1 MSNYIKLL
9 PDSVANQIAA
19 GEVIQRPASAV
30 KELLENA
37 VDAGAAE
44 VELIIKDA
52 GKTLIQVID
61 NGCGMS
67 AMDAR
72 MCFERHATSKISSA
86 DDLFAIRTMGFRGE
100 ALASIAAIAQVEMKT
115 RPAEDEIGTC
125 LQIEGSKVISQEPCQ
140 CSSGT
145 NLIIKNLF
153 FNVPARRN
161 FLKSN
166 TAETRHIIEEFIR
179 VAVIQPSVAFSMIHN
194 DKVVFKLPKGGLKSR
209 IVGLFGTNYNE
220 KLLPVEQ
227 RTEIL
232 TIKGFIGKPEYAR
245 KTRGEQ
251 YFFVNKR
258 FIKHPYLH
266 HAVNNA
272 FTELIPVD
280 SFPSYFLNIDI
291 DPKEIDINIHP
302 TKTEINFRDA
312 KYVYAVMQAAVKQS
326 IGKYSLTPTIDFEID
341 PAIELALGNLP
352 KEGLKQPKIHFD
364 PDYNPFKQKRSEGFR
379 SEIPIKKEKQDWNE
393 FYQHHLPEEKNTGET
408 EESEKAHDTGLDL
421 IHEKERLKFFQI
433 QNTFIT
439 SNVRSGLMVIDQHKA
454 HERIL
459 YEYYFK
465 KLKGATHGSQQML
478 FPQNIR
484 LSPGD
489 AEIVRELKSDLLKL
503 GYMLD
508 SVGKNGFVINGIPAD
523 LQENDSVVVL
533 ERIIENHKKHLKDIN
548 YDKSVNLARS
558 MAVNLAVKPGTRLQ
572 EKEMAEIFDSLFAC
586 QAPETALDGSRT
598 LAIIPLNDIEHYL
611 KEKKK

>member
-37 VDAGAAE
+37 VDAGAIE
-44 VELIIKDA
+44 IDLIIKDA

-67 AMDAR
+67 AVDAR

-100 ALASIAAIAQVEMKT
+100 ALASVAAISQVEIKT
-115 RPAEDEIGTC
+115 KPTEDEIGNC
-125 LQIEGSKVISQEPCQ
+125 LKIEGSKVISQEPCQ
-140 CSSGT
+140 CSAGT
-145 NLIIKNLF
+145 SISVKNLF
-153 FNVPARRN
+153 YNVPARRN

-179 VAVIQPSVAFSMIHN
+179 VSAIQPKIAFSMIHN
-194 DKVVFKLPKGGLKSR
+194 SKVVFKLAKGGLKSR
-209 IVGLFGTNYNE
+209 IVGLFGNSYNQ
-220 KLLPVEQ
+220 KILPVEQ
-227 RTEIL
+227 KTEIL

-258 FIKHPYLH
+258 FIKHPYLN

-272 FTELIPVD
+272 YAELIPAD
-280 SFPSYFLNIDI
+280 SFPSYFLNIEI

-326 IGKYSLTPTIDFEID
+326 IGQHSLIPTIDFDVD
-341 PAIELALGNLP
+341 PSIELVLGNRP
-352 KEGLKQPKIHFD
+352 KEGVKQPEISIN
-364 PDYNPFKQKRSEGFR
+364 PEYNPFKQKRDVDF
-379 SEIPIKKEKQDWNE
+379 EIPQRDKKKAENWEELYK
-393 FYQHHLPEEKNTGET
+393 HHLPKDNSTTQIEKFDENNDFKLKLEQ
-408 EESEKAHDTGLDL
+408 ESA
-421 IHEKERLKFFQI
+421 KFFQI
-433 QNTFIT
+433 KNTYIA

-459 YEYYFK
+459 YEYYLK
-465 KLKGATHGSQQML
+465 KLKETSHGSQQIL

-489 AEIVRELKSDLLKL
+489 AEIIRELKNELVKL
-503 GYMLD
+503 GYMLEPL
-508 SVGKNGFVINGIPAD
+508 GKNGFVINGIPAD
-523 LQENDSVVVL
+523 LEEGNSVDVL

-548 YDKSVNLARS
+548 YDKSINLARS
-558 MAVNLAVKPGTRLQ
+558 MAVNLAVKPGAKLQ
-572 EKEMAEIFDSLFAC
+572 EKEMANIFDSLFAC
-586 QAPETALDGSRT
+586 EVPETALDGKKT
-598 LAIIPLNDIEHYL
+598 LAIIPINDFEHYL

>member
-37 VDAGAAE
+37 VDAGAIE
-44 VELIIKDA
+44 IDLIIKDA

-61 NGCGMS
+61 DGCGMS
-67 AMDAR
+67 AVDAR
-72 MCFERHATSKISSA
+72 MSFERHATSKISNA

-100 ALASIAAIAQVEMKT
+100 ALASVAAIAQVEIKT
-115 RPAEDEIGTC
+115 KPTEDEIGNF
-125 LQIEGSKVISQEPCQ
+125 LKIEGSKVISQEPCQ
-140 CSSGT
+140 CSPGT
-145 NLIIKNLF
+145 NISVKNLF
-153 FNVPARRN
+153 YNVPARRN

-179 VAVIQPSVAFSMIHN
+179 VSAIQPKVAFSMIHN
-194 DKVVFKLPKGGLKSR
+194 EKVVFKLAKGGLKSR
-209 IVGLFGTNYNE
+209 IVGLFGNSYNQ

-227 RTEIL
+227 KTEIL

-258 FIKHPYLH
+258 FIKHPYLN

-272 FTELIPVD
+272 YSELIPAD
-280 SFPSYFLNIDI
+280 SFPSYFLNIEI

-326 IGKYSLTPTIDFEID
+326 IGQYSLTPTIDFDVD
-341 PAIELALGNLP
+341 PAIELVLGNRP
-352 KEGLKQPKIHFD
+352 KEGVKQPEISIN
-364 PDYNPFKQKRSEGFR
+364 PEYNPFKQSKDTDF
-379 SEIPIKKEKQDWNE
+379 EIPHIDKKKTENWEELYK
-393 FYQHHLPEEKNTGET
+393 HHLPKDNST
-408 EESEKAHDTGLDL
+408 EQVEKADDNNDFELKL
-421 IHEKERLKFFQI
+421 EQEPAKFFQI
-433 QNTFIT
+433 QNSYIA
-439 SNVRSGLMVIDQHKA
+439 SNVRSGLLVIDQHKA

-459 YEYYFK
+459 YEYYLK
-465 KLKGATHGSQQML
+465 KLKETSHGSQQML

-489 AEIVRELKSDLLKL
+489 AEIIRELKNELVKL
-503 GYMLD
+503 GYMLEPL
-508 SVGKNGFVINGIPAD
+508 GKNGFVINGIPAD
-523 LQENDSVVVL
+523 LEESDSVEVL
-533 ERIIENHKKHLKDIN
+533 ERITENHKKHLKDIN

-558 MAVNLAVKPGTRLQ
+558 MAVNLAVKPGTKLQ
-572 EKEMAEIFDSLFAC
+572 EKEMANIFDSLFAC
-586 QAPETALDGSRT
+586 EVPETALDGKKT
-598 LAIIPLNDIEHYL
+598 LAIIPINDFEHYL

>member
-37 VDAGAAE
+37 VDAGATE

-67 AMDAR
+67 AIDAR
-72 MCFERHATSKISSA
+72 MSFERHATSKISSA

-100 ALASIAAIAQVEMKT
+100 ALASIAAIAQVDIKT
-115 RPAEDEIGTC
+115 KPTEDEIGTC
-125 LQIEGSKVISQEPCQ
+125 MRIEGSKVISQEACQ

-145 NLIIKNLF
+145 NISIKNLF

-179 VAVIQPSVAFSMIHN
+179 VATIQPSVAFTMIHN
-194 DKVVFKLPKGGLKSR
+194 NKVVFKLFKGGLKSR
-209 IVGLFGTNYNE
+209 IVGLFGNNYNE
-220 KLLPVEQ
+220 KVLPVEQ
-227 RTEIL
+227 KTEIL
-232 TIKGFIGKPEYAR
+232 TIRGFIGKPEYAK

-272 FTELIPVD
+272 FTELIPAD
-280 SFPSYFLNIDI
+280 SFPSYFLNIEI

-326 IGKYSLTPTIDFEID
+326 IGQYSLTPTIDFDVD
-341 PAIELALGNLP
+341 PSVEFALGNLP
-352 KEGLKQPKIHFD
+352 KEGVQQPKIQID
-364 PDYNPFKQKRSEGFR
+364 PEFNPFKQPLPEGSRNESSF
-379 SEIPIKKEKQDWNE
+379 KKENQNWKE
-393 FYQHHLPEEKNTGET
+393 VYKHHLPADDTIEKEEEAGNTSDLDLNLEEEK
-408 EESEKAHDTGLDL
+408 S
-421 IHEKERLKFFQI
+421 KFFQI
-433 QNTFIT
+433 QNTYIA

-459 YEYYFK
+459 YEYYLK
-465 KLKGATHGSQQML
+465 KLKETSNGSQQML

-489 AEIVRELKSDLLKL
+489 AEIIRELKDDLLKL
-503 GYMLD
+503 GYMLEPL
-508 SVGKNGFVINGIPAD
+508 GKNGFVINGIPAD
-523 LQENDSVVVL
+523 LEENNSVEVL

-558 MAVNLAVKPGTRLQ
+558 MAVNLAVKPGTKLQ
-572 EKEMAEIFDSLFAC
+572 EREMAELFDSLFAC
-586 QAPETALDGSRT
+586 NAPETALDGKKT
-598 LAIIPLNDIEHYL
+598 IAIIPFNDFEHYL
-611 KEKKK
+611 KEKKN

>member
-37 VDAGAAE
+37 VDAGATE
-44 VELIIKDA
+44 IELVIKDA

-67 AMDAR
+67 AIDAR
-72 MCFERHATSKISSA
+72 MCFERHATSKISNA

-100 ALASIAAIAQVEMKT
+100 ALASIAAIAQVEIKT
-115 RPAEDEIGTC
+115 KPTEDEIGTY
-125 LQIEGSKVISQEPCQ
+125 LSIEGSKVLSQEPCQ

-179 VAVIQPSVAFSMIHN
+179 VAAIQPTVAFSMTHN
-194 DKVVFKLPKGGLKSR
+194 DKAVFKLIKGGVKSR

-227 RTEIL
+227 KTEIL
-232 TIKGFIGKPEYAR
+232 TLKGFIGKPEYAR

-258 FIKHPYLH
+258 FIRHPYLH

-272 FTELIPVD
+272 FAELIPVD

-326 IGKYSLTPTIDFEID
+326 IGQYSLSPIIDFDVD
-341 PAIELALGNLP
+341 PAVELALGNLP
-352 KEGLKQPKIHFD
+352 KEGVSQPKINID
-364 PDYNPFKQKRSEGFR
+364 PDYNPFKQTQPEGFKHEHAVR
-379 SEIPIKKEKQDWNE
+379 KENQDWE
-393 FYQHHLPEEKNTGET
+393 QIYKHHLPKGERANIEDT
-408 EESEKAHDTGLDL
+408 ERDKDPELQL
-421 IHEKERLKFFQI
+421 EKERSKFFQI
-433 QNTFIT
+433 QHTYIT

-459 YEYYFK
+459 YEYYLK
-465 KLKGATHGSQQML
+465 KLKEASHGSQQML

-484 LSPGD
+484 LAPGD
-489 AEIVRELKSDLLKL
+489 AEIIRELKEDLLRL
-503 GYMLD
+503 GYMLEP
-508 SVGKNGFVINGIPAD
+508 VGKNGFVINGIPAD

-533 ERIIENHKKHLKDIN
+533 ERIIENHKKHLKDVN

-558 MAVNLAVKPGTRLQ
+558 MAVNLAVKPGTKLQ
-572 EKEMAEIFDSLFAC
+572 EREMADIFDKLFAC
-586 QAPETALDGSRT
+586 EAPETALDGKKT
-598 LAIIPLNDIEHYL
+598 LAIIPLNDFEHYL

>member
-37 VDAGAAE
+37 VDAGASE
-44 VELIIKDA
+44 IELIIKDS

-67 AMDAR
+67 AIDAR

-100 ALASIAAIAQVEMKT
+100 ALASIAAIAQVEVKT
-115 RPAEDEIGTC
+115 KPTEDEIGTC
-125 LQIEGSKVISQEPCQ
+125 LHIEGSKVISQEPCQ
-140 CSSGT
+140 CSAGT
-145 NLIIKNLF
+145 NLLIKNLF

-179 VAVIQPSVAFSMIHN
+179 VAAIQPAVAFSMIHN
-194 DKVVFKLPKGGLKSR
+194 NKVVFNLSKGGLKSR
-209 IVGLFGTNYNE
+209 IVGLFGANYNE

-227 RTEIL
+227 KTEIL
-232 TIKGFIGKPEYAR
+232 TIKGFIGKPEYAK

-272 FTELIPVD
+272 FAELIPVD

-326 IGKYSLTPTIDFEID
+326 IGQYSLSPTIDFDVD
-341 PAIELALGNLP
+341 PAVELALGNLP
-352 KEGLKQPKIHFD
+352 KEGVSQPKINID
-364 PDYNPFKQKRSEGFR
+364 PDFNPFKQPQGKDATGGFTV
-379 SEIPIKKEKQDWNE
+379 KKEKQEWKELYKHHESTERSTKKNE
-393 FYQHHLPEEKNTGET
+393 
-408 EESEKAHDTGLDL
+408 DTIHGQENDLDL
-421 IHEKERLKFFQI
+421 TLEKERSKFFQI

-459 YEYYFK
+459 YEYYLK
-465 KLKGATHGSQQML
+465 KLKYASHGSQQML

-489 AEIVRELKSDLLKL
+489 AEIIRELKEDLLKL
-503 GYMLD
+503 GYMLEP
-508 SVGKNGFVINGIPAD
+508 VGKNGFVINGIPAD
-523 LQENDSVVVL
+523 LKENDSVVVL
-533 ERIIENHKKHLKDIN
+533 ERIIENHKKHLKDVN

-558 MAVNLAVKPGTRLQ
+558 MAVNLAVKPGTKLQ

-586 QAPETALDGSRT
+586 HAPETALDGSRT
-598 LAIIPLNDIEHYL
+598 LAIIPLNEFEHYL

>member
-37 VDAGAAE
+37 VDAGAIE
-44 VELIIKDA
+44 IDLIIKDA

-67 AMDAR
+67 AVDAR

-100 ALASIAAIAQVEMKT
+100 ALASVAAIAQVEIKT
-115 RPAEDEIGTC
+115 KPTEDEIGSC
-125 LQIEGSKVISQEPCQ
+125 LKIEGSKVISQEACQ
-140 CSSGT
+140 CSAGT
-145 NLIIKNLF
+145 NISVKNLF
-153 FNVPARRN
+153 YNVPARRN

-179 VAVIQPSVAFSMIHN
+179 VSAIQPKVAFSMTHN
-194 DKVVFKLPKGGLKSR
+194 GKVVFKLAKGGIKSR
-209 IVGLFGTNYNE
+209 IVGIFGNSYNQ

-227 RTEIL
+227 KTEIL

-258 FIKHPYLH
+258 FIKHPYLN

-272 FTELIPVD
+272 YAELIPAD
-280 SFPSYFLNIDI
+280 SFPSYFLNIEI

-326 IGKYSLTPTIDFEID
+326 IGQYSLTPTIDFDVD
-341 PAIELALGNLP
+341 PAIELVLGNRP
-352 KEGLKQPKIHFD
+352 KEGIKQPEISIN
-364 PDYNPFKQKRSEGFR
+364 PEYNPFKQSKDVDF
-379 SEIPIKKEKQDWNE
+379 EIPQRDIKKTEKWE
-393 FYQHHLPEEKNTGET
+393 ELYKHHLPKVDRTDQIGKAGENNDF
-408 EESEKAHDTGLDL
+408 E
-421 IHEKERLKFFQI
+421 LKLEQKSARFFQI
-433 QNTFIT
+433 QNTYIA

-459 YEYYFK
+459 YEYYLK
-465 KLKGATHGSQQML
+465 KLKETSHGSQQML

-489 AEIVRELKSDLLKL
+489 AEIIRELKNELVKL
-503 GYMLD
+503 GYMLEPL
-508 SVGKNGFVINGIPAD
+508 GKIGFVINGIPAD
-523 LQENDSVVVL
+523 LEENNSVEVL

-558 MAVNLAVKPGTRLQ
+558 MAVNLAVKPGVKLQ
-572 EKEMAEIFDSLFAC
+572 EKEMANIFDSLFAC
-586 QAPETALDGSRT
+586 EVPETALDGKKT
-598 LAIIPLNDIEHYL
+598 LAIIPLNDFERYL

>member
-1 MSNYIKLL
+1 MSNFIKLL

-30 KELLENA
+30 KEMLENA
-37 VDAGAAE
+37 VDAGATE
-44 VELIIKDA
+44 IVLLIKDA

-72 MCFERHATSKISSA
+72 MCFERHATSKISNA

-115 RPAEDEIGTC
+115 RPIEDELGSC
-125 LQIEGSKVISQEPCQ
+125 LKIEGSKVISQEPCQ
-140 CSSGT
+140 CSPGT
-145 NLIIKNLF
+145 NILVKNLF

-179 VAVIQPSVAFSMIHN
+179 VAVMHPTIAFSMTHN
-194 DKVVFKLPKGGLKSR
+194 NKTVFKLTKGGLKAR
-209 IVGLFGTNYNE
+209 IVGIYGNSYNQ

-227 RTEIL
+227 KTEML
-232 TIKGFIGKPEYAR
+232 NIKGFIGKPEYAR

-258 FIKHPYLH
+258 FIKHAYLH
-266 HAVNNA
+266 HAVANA
-272 FTELIPVD
+272 YSELIPTD

-312 KYVYAVMQAAVKQS
+312 KYVYAVMQAAVKKS
-326 IGKYSLTPTIDFEID
+326 IGQYSLTPKIDFDVD
-341 PAIELALGNLP
+341 PSIEMALGSLP
-352 KEGLKQPKIHFD
+352 KEGVDQPKITIN
-364 PDYNPFKQKRSEGFR
+364 PDYNPFEGGDKGTVSPPR
-379 SEIPIKKEKQDWNE
+379 QPKEEADKWQE
-393 FYQHHLPEEKNTGET
+393 LYKHHLPEDTDSTQADHKET
-408 EESEKAHDTGLDL
+408 EQPLETGSGSTSS
-421 IHEKERLKFFQI
+421 RFFQI
-433 QNTFIT
+433 QQTYIA
-439 SNVRSGLMVIDQHKA
+439 SNVRSGLMVIDQHRA
-454 HERIL
+454 HERVL
-459 YEYYFK
+459 YEYYLK
-465 KLKGATHGSQQML
+465 KLKDSPQSSQQML
-478 FPQNIR
+478 FPQNLR

-489 AEIVRELKSDLLKL
+489 AEIIRELKEDLVKL
-503 GYMLD
+503 GYILEPL
-508 SVGKNGFVINGIPAD
+508 GKNGFVINGIPAD
-523 LQENDSVVVL
+523 LEENNSVEVL

-548 YDKSVNLARS
+548 YDKNVNLARS
-558 MAVNLAVKPGTRLQ
+558 MATNLAVKPGMKLR
-572 EKEMAEIFDSLFAC
+572 EEEMAELFDSLFAC
-586 QAPETALDGSRT
+586 EAPETALDGKRT
-598 LAIIPLNDIEHYL
+598 LAIVPLSDLEHFIN
-611 KEKKK
+611 EKK

>member
-37 VDAGAAE
+37 VDAGAIE
-44 VELIIKDA
+44 IDLIIKDA

-61 NGCGMS
+61 DGCGMS
-67 AMDAR
+67 AVDAR
-72 MCFERHATSKISSA
+72 MSFERHATSKINSA

-100 ALASIAAIAQVEMKT
+100 ALASVAAIAQVEIKT
-115 RPAEDEIGTC
+115 KPTEDEIGNR
-125 LQIEGSKVISQEPCQ
+125 LKIEGSKVISQEPCQ
-140 CSSGT
+140 CSPGT
-145 NLIIKNLF
+145 NISVKNLF
-153 FNVPARRN
+153 YNVPARRN

-179 VAVIQPSVAFSMIHN
+179 VSAIQPKVAFSMIHN
-194 DKVVFKLPKGGLKSR
+194 EKVVFKLAKGGLKSR
-209 IVGLFGTNYNE
+209 IVGLFGNSYNQ

-227 RTEIL
+227 KTEIL

-258 FIKHPYLH
+258 FIKHPYLN

-272 FTELIPVD
+272 YAELIPAD
-280 SFPSYFLNIDI
+280 SFPSYFLNIEI

-326 IGKYSLTPTIDFEID
+326 IGQYSLTPTIDFDVD
-341 PAIELALGNLP
+341 PAIELVLGNRP
-352 KEGLKQPKIHFD
+352 KEGVKQPEISIN
-364 PDYNPFKQKRSEGFR
+364 PEYNPFKQSKDADF
-379 SEIPIKKEKQDWNE
+379 EIPHIDKKKTENWEELYK
-393 FYQHHLPEEKNTGET
+393 HHLPKDNST
-408 EESEKAHDTGLDL
+408 EQVEKADDNNDFELKL
-421 IHEKERLKFFQI
+421 ELEPAKFFQI
-433 QNTFIT
+433 QNSYIA

-459 YEYYFK
+459 YEYYLK
-465 KLKGATHGSQQML
+465 KLKETSHGSQQML
-478 FPQNIR
+478 FPQNIS
-484 LSPGD
+484 LSPVD
-489 AEIVRELKSDLLKL
+489 AEIIRELKYELVKL
-503 GYMLD
+503 GYILEPL
-508 SVGKNGFVINGIPAD
+508 GKNGFVINGIPAD
-523 LQENDSVVVL
+523 LEESDSVEVL
-533 ERIIENHKKHLKDIN
+533 ERITENHKKHLKDIN

-558 MAVNLAVKPGTRLQ
+558 MAVNLAVKPGTKLQ
-572 EKEMAEIFDSLFAC
+572 EKEMANIFDSLFAC
-586 QAPETALDGSRT
+586 EVPETALDGKKT
-598 LAIIPLNDIEHYL
+598 LAIIPINDFEHYL

>member
-37 VDAGAAE
+37 VDAGALE
-44 VELIIKDA
+44 IDLIIKDA

-67 AMDAR
+67 AVDAR

-100 ALASIAAIAQVEMKT
+100 ALASVAAIAQVEIKT
-115 RPAEDEIGTC
+115 KPTEDEIGSC
-125 LQIEGSKVISQEPCQ
+125 LKIEGSKVISQEPCQ
-140 CSSGT
+140 CSPGT
-145 NLIIKNLF
+145 NISVKNLF
-153 FNVPARRN
+153 YNVPARRN

-166 TAETRHIIEEFIR
+166 NAETRHIIEEFIR
-179 VAVIQPSVAFSMIHN
+179 VSAIQPKVAFLMIHN
-194 DKVVFKLPKGGLKSR
+194 GKVVFKLVKGGLKSR
-209 IVGLFGTNYNE
+209 IVGLFGNSYNQ

-227 RTEIL
+227 KTEIL

-272 FTELIPVD
+272 YAELIPAD
-280 SFPSYFLNIDI
+280 SFPSYFLNIEI

-326 IGKYSLTPTIDFEID
+326 IGQYSLTPTIDFDVD
-341 PAIELALGNLP
+341 PAIELVLGNRP
-352 KEGLKQPKIHFD
+352 KEGIKQPEISIN
-364 PDYNPFKQKRSEGFR
+364 PEYNPFKQSRDVAI
-379 SEIPIKKEKQDWNE
+379 EIPPHRDKNKTENWEELYK
-393 FYQHHLPEEKNTGET
+393 HHLSKDSNTDQTEKADENNDFELKLKQ
-408 EESEKAHDTGLDL
+408 ESE
-421 IHEKERLKFFQI
+421 KFFQI
-433 QNTFIT
+433 QNTYIA

-459 YEYYFK
+459 YEYYLK
-465 KLKGATHGSQQML
+465 KLKETSHGSQQML

-489 AEIVRELKSDLLKL
+489 AEIIRELKNELVKL
-503 GYMLD
+503 GYILEPL
-508 SVGKNGFVINGIPAD
+508 GKNGFVINGIPAD
-523 LQENDSVVVL
+523 LEESNSVDVL

-548 YDKSVNLARS
+548 YDKSINLARS
-558 MAVNLAVKPGTRLQ
+558 MAVNLAVKSGAKLQ
-572 EKEMAEIFDSLFAC
+572 EKEMANIFDSLFAC
-586 QAPETALDGSRT
+586 EVPETALDGKKT
-598 LAIIPLNDIEHYL
+598 LAIIPINDFEHYL